1 MLVDLRRLLP
11 RIVSTRVRIQLIER
25 SWDDAALEGL
35 TRDVVATLTESG
47 EVLACA
53 ESCTGGWIAKLLTD
67 MPGSTAW
74 LDSAMVVYSYAAK
87 AMLLGVQART
97 LRRHG
102 AVSEETVREMVG
114 GALARSTASVAV
126 AVTGVAGP
134 GGGVPGKP
142 VGTVWVGWQRRAD
155 AQASAELFH
164 FSGDRDAVRRQTVA
178 AALQGVRQ
186 MLTR

>member
-1 MLVDLRRLLP
+1 M
-11 RIVSTRVRIQLIER
+11 QLIEQP
-25 SWDDAALEGL
+25 WDDAALEAL
-35 TRDVVATLTESG
+35 TRDVVATLTSTG
-47 EVLACA
+47 DVLACA

-67 MPGSTAW
+67 LPGSTAW

-114 GALARSTASVAV
+114 GALARSTASIAV

-142 VGTVWVGWQRRAD
+142 VGTVWIGWQRRAD
-155 AQASAELFH
+155 AQAHAELFH
-164 FSGDRDAVRRQTVA
+164 FSGDRDAVRRRSVA
-178 AALQGVRQ
+178 AALHGVRQ
-186 MLTR
+186 MLTS